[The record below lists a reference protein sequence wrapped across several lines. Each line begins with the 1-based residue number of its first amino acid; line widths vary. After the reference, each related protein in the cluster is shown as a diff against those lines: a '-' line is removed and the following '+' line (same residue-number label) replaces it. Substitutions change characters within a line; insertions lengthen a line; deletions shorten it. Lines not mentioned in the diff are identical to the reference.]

1 MLAPEPFE
9 AVREFVERGGGVLLV
24 IGAVLLMMWT
34 LMLERAWYFRYVQ
47 PERAKQALAE
57 WRARDDRTSW
67 YAEQIRRLL
76 VAEVRSEL
84 TKSISIIKTLV
95 SLCPLLGLLGT
106 VTGMIEVFDVM
117 ALSGSGNSRAMAAG
131 VSKATI
137 PTMAGM
143 VAALSGLILSG
154 QLERFAVRES
164 ERVAD
169 HLSLERSG
177 EGEKETAN

>member
-1 MLAPEPFE
+1 MLAPEPLE

-95 SLCPLLGLLGT
+95 SLC
-106 VTGMIEVFDVM
+106 
-117 ALSGSGNSRAMAAG
+117 NSRAMAAG

-177 EGEKETAN
+177 EGEEANAD

>member
-47 PERAKQALAE
+47 PERAKQVLVE

-84 TKSISIIKTLV
+84 TKSISIIKKLLTFHEV
-95 SLCPLLGLLGT
+95 IHRSPLLN
-106 VTGMIEVFDVM
+106 V
-117 ALSGSGNSRAMAAG
+117 
-131 VSKATI
+131 
-137 PTMAGM
+137 
-143 VAALSGLILSG
+143 
-154 QLERFAVRES
+154 
-164 ERVAD
+164 
-169 HLSLERSG
+169 
-177 EGEKETAN
+177 